1 MHQNVQSVGNC
12 IDELNV
18 FLSNY
23 EECMF
28 LCISEHWKTEV
39 QLTAYGIENFYLVSC
54 FCRQENEHGGSA
66 IYARKSIQC
75 KERTDIKAFSV
86 SGQFECSACEWKINK
101 EKIIVMSIYRPPT
114 GDINIFNNNLE
125 EVLCL
130 VCQENA
136 IIIVAGDFNIDL
148 LVDNR
153 NSSDLCSLFS
163 SFNIYP
169 TFLEYTRIT
178 SNSKTCIDNIFTNYE
193 NVYDAEV
200 IHSLISDHTAQKLN
214 MEINKSM
221 SPNFVYKRI
230 FNDSNKKEFIIKL
243 SQTDWNTIYEIEKH
257 NVNNQWE
264 RFMNIFMTVFEDTFP
279 LKKIST
285 KESVPGYKNDPRIR
299 ECKNRL
305 DILYAAY
312 SVDKRYKIVYNETKK
327 EYNKLLI
334 QSRSNMFHERLQNS
348 DNKSKCVWDIV
359 SEIKGKNN
367 SSKDV
372 GIEGDT
378 RIIAENFNSYIVN
391 SASNLVSQLP
401 NKPFSCQIEVS
412 DRTMFV
418 KKVNSQEIINIV
430 KNLKNKMSCGN
441 DGVPTS
447 LLKFCINEIVDPLC
461 YIVNNSLRYGIF
473 PDSLKVALVIPI
485 HKKGDQTEID
495 NYRPISLLS
504 AFSKLFEKVMSNRLM
519 DYMLLNNYFNIFQ
532 HGYLKGRSTQTAVYQ
547 FTHEI
552 LNALEN
558 NDIALGVFLDLSK
571 AYDCIDHELLLY
583 KLEKYGVRGNTWGWF
598 RSYLSDRKQKV
609 SISKGGQ
616 VTNSECQSIL
626 WGVPQGS
633 ILGPVLFITF
643 INDLAN
649 IVTLENTFITNY
661 ADDANLL
668 VSSETFFDIIN
679 STNTIFTNAKEWF
692 LSNKLVLNEGKT
704 NAVLFRTN
712 RAGLETVNKIKLN
725 EETTLTLSR
734 STKFLGIHVDEIL
747 KWDVHIDNISK
758 KLNTACYSIRVLSK
772 YMNFISLKIVYF
784 ANFDSVLRYGI
795 IFYGNCVNI
804 GRLFVIQKRTLR
816 AMLKIKPLETC
827 RGKFKKNKLLTLCGI
842 YIQECLLYLFKNK
855 QLFTDNEPQH
865 NHNTRN
871 FNYNYPTHRLTMTEK
886 NAHYN
891 CIKFYNKLPQS
902 IQTVNS
908 LTRFKKYIYELLL
921 NIEPYTLQEFMDYA

>member
-1 MHQNVQSVGNC
+1 M
-12 IDELNV
+12 
-18 FLSNY
+18 LSNY

-28 LCISEHWKTEV
+28 LCITEHWKTEE
-39 QLTAYGIENFYLVSC
+39 QLMIYGIENFHLISS

-75 KERTDIKAFSV
+75 KERTDVKTLSI
-86 SGQFECSACEWKINK
+86 SGQFECSACEWKRNK

-114 GDINIFNNNLE
+114 GDINIFINRLDE
-125 EVLCL
+125 ALCL
-130 VCQENA
+130 FCHENA
-136 IIIVAGDFNIDL
+136 TIIVAGDFNVDL

-163 SFNIYP
+163 SYNIHP
-169 TFLEYTRIT
+169 TFLEHTRIT

-193 NVYDAEV
+193 NVCDAEV
-200 IHSLISDHTAQKLN
+200 IHSLISDHTAQKLTI
-214 MEINKSM
+214 EINKSIT
-221 SPNFVYKRI
+221 PNFVYKRI
-230 FNDSNKKEFIIKL
+230 FNDSNKKKFTNRL
-243 SQTDWNTIYEIEKH
+243 SQTDWYSIYEIEKQ
-257 NVNNQWE
+257 NVNEQWE
-264 RFMNIFMTVFEDTFP
+264 KFMNIFMTVFEDTFP

-285 KESVPGYKNDPRIR
+285 KKSANSFKNDPKVR

-305 DILYAAY
+305 DILYTAY

-327 EYNKLLI
+327 EYNELLI
-334 QSRSNMFHERLQNS
+334 QSRSNKFHERLQNS

-359 SEIKGKNN
+359 NEVKGKNN
-367 SSKDV
+367 SRKDV
-372 GIEGDT
+372 GIEGEPRT
-378 RIIAENFNSYIVN
+378 IAENFNSYIIN

-412 DRTMFV
+412 DRSMFV
-418 KKVNSQEIINIV
+418 KNANRQEIIDIV
-430 KNLKNKMSCGN
+430 KNLKNKMSCGD

-447 LLKFCINEIVDPLC
+447 LLKFCINEIVNPLC

-473 PDSLKVALVIPI
+473 PESLKVALVIPL
-485 HKKGDQTEID
+485 HKKGDQTIID

-519 DYMLLNNYFNIFQ
+519 DYMLSNSYFNIFQ

-547 FTHEI
+547 FTQKI

-571 AYDCIDHELLLY
+571 AYDCIDHKLLLF
-583 KLEKYGVRGNTWGWF
+583 KLEKYGLRGNTLEWF

-616 VTNSECQSIL
+616 VTHSECQSIL
-626 WGVPQGS
+626 RGVPQGS
-633 ILGPVLFITF
+633 ILGPILFIIF

-649 IVTLENTFITNY
+649 VVTLEGTSITNY

-668 VSSETFFDIIN
+668 VSAATFYDIIIL
-679 STNTIFTNAKEWF
+679 TNIVFTNAKEW
-692 LSNKLVLNEGKT
+692 LVSNKLVLNEAKT
-704 NAVLFRTN
+704 NAILFRTN

-725 EETTLTLSR
+725 EETTLMVSQA
-734 STKFLGIHVDEIL
+734 TKFLGIHVDETL
-747 KWDVHIDNISK
+747 RWDVHIDYISK
-758 KLNTACYSIRVLSK
+758 KLNNACYSIRVLSK
-772 YMNFISLKIVYF
+772 YMKFTSLKIVYY

-795 IFYGNCVNI
+795 IFYGNSVNI
-804 GRLFVIQKRTLR
+804 ERLFVIQKRTLR
-816 AMLKIKPLETC
+816 TMLKIKPLETC
-827 RGKFKKNKLLTLCGI
+827 RGKFKNNKLLTLCSI
-842 YIQECLLYLFKNK
+842 YIQECLLYFFKNK
-855 QLFTDNEPQH
+855 QLFSDNEPQH

-871 FNYNYPTHRLTMTEK
+871 FNYNYPIHRLTMTEK

-902 IQTVNS
+902 IQAVNS
-908 LTRFKKYIYELLL
+908 LRSFKKNIYELLL
-921 NIEPYTLQEFMDYA
+921 NIEPYTVQEFMNHS